1 VYSNKKSILVIGA
14 LGQIGTE
21 LTIALRAK
29 YGADAV
35 IASDR
40 HPANEKT
47 MQAGPYAQLN
57 VLDKAALQTLV
68 QEKSI
73 THIYH
78 LAAVLSATGEQS
90 PLLAWDI
97 NMQGLLNVLEVARE
111 EKLEQIFWPS
121 SIAVFGPDAPKVDCP
136 QDGVTNPSTVYG
148 ISKIA
153 GEQWCRYY
161 FEKYGLDVRSI
172 RYPGLISYSAP
183 PGGGTTDY
191 AVAIFHEAI
200 KTGTYECFLAEDTR
214 LPMLYM
220 DDAIRG
226 TLELME
232 APGENISIRTSYNL
246 SGLSFSA
253 AELAAEI
260 QKHKPE
266 LQVTYKPDSR
276 QAIADSW
283 PQSIDDAVARKDW
296 SWNPKFDV
304 SLMTEDMLQ
313 NLSVKYAE
321 EAI

>member
-1 VYSNKKSILVIGA
+1 MYSNKKSILVIGA

-21 LTIALRAK
+21 LTAALRLK
-29 YGADAV
+29 YGVDAV
-35 IASDR
+35 TASDR
-40 HPANEKT
+40 HPVNEKT
-47 MQAGPYAQLN
+47 SYVSPYVQLN
-57 VLDKAALQTLV
+57 VLDKAALQALV
-68 QEKSI
+68 QEKEI

-78 LAAVLSATGEQS
+78 LAAVLSATGEQN
-90 PLLAWDI
+90 PLMAWDI

-121 SIAVFGPDAPKVDCP
+121 SIAVFGPDAPKADCP

-161 FEKYGLDVRSI
+161 FEKYGLDVRSV

-200 KTGTYECFLAEDTR
+200 KTGSYECFLAEDTR

-220 DDAIRG
+220 DDAIRA
-226 TLELME
+226 TLELMD
-232 APGENISIRTSYNL
+232 APAEHISIRTSYNL

-260 QKHKPE
+260 QKHIPE
-266 LQVTYKPDSR
+266 LKVSYQPDSR

-283 PQSIDDAVARKDW
+283 PQSIDDTVARNDW
-296 SWNPKFDV
+296 GWKPKFDV
-304 SLMTEDMLQ
+304 GLMTEDMLL
-313 NLSVKYAE
+313 NLNDKYAE
-321 EAI
+321 KAN